1 MQISM
6 RRNKEEEIG
15 HAGRITEI
23 SPDCITV
30 EIVSESACGACHAA
44 GLCGASEMKDK
55 RVEVPAFEAKGHAV
69 GDEVEVALRASL
81 GLKTVWIS
89 YMVPLLLLVGVV
101 LALTAAGWKEVAAG
115 GLAVAAV
122 ALYYVGLWLV
132 RDRIA
137 RKYKFYLK

>member
-1 MQISM
+1 M
-6 RRNKEEEIG
+6 
-15 HAGRITEI
+15 
-23 SPDCITV
+23 
-30 EIVSESACGACHAA
+30 
-44 GLCGASEMKDK
+44 
-55 RVEVPAFEAKGHAV
+55 
-69 GDEVEVALRASL
+69 RASL
-81 GLKTVWIS
+81 GLKAVWIS

-137 RKYKFYLK
+137 RKYEFYLK

>member
-1 MQISM
+1 
-6 RRNKEEEIG
+6 
-15 HAGRITEI
+15 
-23 SPDCITV
+23 
-30 EIVSESACGACHAA
+30 
-44 GLCGASEMKDK
+44 MKDK
-55 RVEVPAFEAKGHAV
+55 RVEVPALEAKGHAV

-81 GLKTVWIS
+81 GLKAVWIS

-137 RKYKFYLK
+137 RKYEFYLK

>member
-1 MQISM
+1 MA
-6 RRNKEEEIG
+6 REEIT
-15 HAGRITEI
+15 HKGRL
-23 SPDCITV
+23 V
-30 EIVSESACGACHAA
+30 EIGPTVAVVSFVASSACGACHAA

-81 GLKTVWIS
+81 GLKAVWIS
-89 YMVPLLLLVGVV
+89 YMIPLLLLLGVV
-101 LALTAAGWKEVAAG
+101 LALTAAGWTEVAAG

-122 ALYYVGLWLV
+122 ALYYGGLWLV

-137 RKYKFYLK
+137 RKYEFYLK